1 MLRNNETVET
11 KLQRIAA
18 KASSDTCL
26 HSREVYLWRAV
37 CVNSASMVLG
47 EAGVNR
53 CSTYCSSGETG
64 LLDSYIDASKKIN

>member
-26 HSREVYLWRAV
+26 HSREVYL
-37 CVNSASMVLG
+37 
-47 EAGVNR
+47 
-53 CSTYCSSGETG
+53 
-64 LLDSYIDASKKIN
+64 